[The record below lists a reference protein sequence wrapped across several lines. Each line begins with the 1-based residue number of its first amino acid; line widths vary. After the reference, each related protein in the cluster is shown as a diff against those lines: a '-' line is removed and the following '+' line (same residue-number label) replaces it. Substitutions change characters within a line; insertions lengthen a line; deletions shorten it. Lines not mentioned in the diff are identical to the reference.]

1 MTASADTGAPAPTTA
16 ARSRRMPDL
25 LPWVAGGV
33 TFVVLAAF
41 LVWPILS
48 TLTISFAPRGER
60 FAPDAVTLE
69 HFERFLSS
77 GLYRRALVNTLV
89 ISVASTLLATLIA
102 LPMAYCVARVQM
114 PFKPLIL
121 SLSIIPLISPPF
133 IGAYAW
139 VILFGRAGI
148 ATHYLDAWFGL
159 TLPPIYGHF
168 GVILALTLGNF
179 PYVFLFV
186 QGALAAGDPH
196 LEESARVMG
205 ASRWRILRTLVIPLA
220 TPPMLAGAIIV
231 LIECLG
237 EFGAPA
243 VLGGEMYVLSTLMY
257 FQIHGF
263 FNLNAAAAIALVNVA
278 ITLVAIA
285 ILIRVNRRRRFVTLG
300 SSSRRAPQHT
310 GLGAR
315 VFANVY
321 VWGLLFVALLPQMV
335 VVLTSFVERWPGTL
349 WPQSYGFANYVFVWE
364 RVREPI
370 LNSLTLAA
378 LATLACVVF
387 GTLTGYV
394 AERRRFPGKWALDLT
409 IMLPFILPGIV
420 TGVALLV
427 TFNSGP
433 VVLTG
438 TALILV
444 IAYFTRRIAYIY
456 RSVVAAVA
464 QVDPAMEEASR
475 ICGASWGRTMR
486 RVTVPLIAPG
496 IMAGGIIV
504 FTTLIAEMST
514 TVMLYSARWKTLSI
528 AIFERLEAQQFQAAA
543 AIGTIAI
550 VLTLLLVLA
559 ATRLIGK
566 SMSEL
571 FR

>member
-1 MTASADTGAPAPTTA
+1 MSVLHDIPPRDAPV
-16 ARSRRMPDL
+16 RLPDL
-25 LPWVAGGV
+25 LPWVAGAV
-33 TFVVLAAF
+33 TVAVLAGF
-41 LVWPILS
+41 LLWPILS
-48 TLTISFAPRGER
+48 TMAMSFAPRGER
-60 FAPDAVTLE
+60 FTPGTLTFE
-69 HFERFLSS
+69 HFERFATSR
-77 GLYRRALVNTLV
+77 LYRQALLNTLA
-89 ISVASTLLATLIA
+89 ISLVSTLLATLVA
-102 LPMAYCVARVQM
+102 LPAAYCVARVRM
-114 PFKPLIL
+114 GFKPLIL

-139 VILFGRAGI
+139 VVLFGRSGI
-148 ATHYLDAWFGL
+148 VTHYANAWFGL
-159 TLPPIYGHF
+159 TMPPIYGPF

-205 ASRWRILRTLVIPLA
+205 ASRWRILRTLVLPLA
-220 TPPMLAGAIIV
+220 TPAMLAGALIV

-243 VLGGEMYVLSTLMY
+243 VLGGNMYVLSTLMY
-257 FQIHGF
+257 FQINGF
-263 FNLNAAAAIALVNVA
+263 FNLNGAAAIALVNVA

-285 ILIRVNRRRRFVTLG
+285 VLIRVNRRRRFVTLG
-300 SSSRRAPQHT
+300 SASRRAPQHA
-310 GLGAR
+310 GRGAR
-315 VFANVY
+315 AFAACY

-335 VVLTSFVERWPGTL
+335 VVFMSFVERWPGTL
-349 WPQSYGFANYVFVWE
+349 WPLSYGFQNYVFVWD
-364 RVREPI
+364 RIRQPL
-370 LNSLTLAA
+370 LNSLTLASI
-378 LATLACVVF
+378 ATAACVVF
-387 GTLTGYV
+387 GTLTGYA
-394 AERRRFPGKWALDLT
+394 AERRRLRGEWALDLT

-433 VVLTG
+433 LVLTG
-438 TALILV
+438 TATILI
-444 IAYFTRRIAYIY
+444 IGYFVRRIAYIY

-475 ICGASWGRTMR
+475 ICGARWGQTMR
-486 RVTVPLIAPG
+486 RVTLPLIAPG
-496 IMAGGIIV
+496 VLAGAIIV
-504 FTTLIAEMST
+504 FTTLISEMST

-543 AIGTIAI
+543 AIGTVTI
-550 VLTLLLVLA
+550 VFTLALVLA
-559 ATRLIGK
+559 ATQVIGK
-566 SMSEL
+566 SMAEL